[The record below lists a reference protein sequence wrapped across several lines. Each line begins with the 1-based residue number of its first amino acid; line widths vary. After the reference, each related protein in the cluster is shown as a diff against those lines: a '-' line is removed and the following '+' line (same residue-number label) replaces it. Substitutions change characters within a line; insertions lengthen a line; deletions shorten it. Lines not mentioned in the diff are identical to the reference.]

1 MAKPGPISAKPLS
14 VLLSDVFSDAYA
26 KQGFAA
32 RELVTRWADIAGP
45 EVAAHSEPLK
55 IQWPRPIEG
64 QPQEPATLVL
74 RVEGP
79 MALEIQHAS
88 DVILQRVNRFFG
100 WSAVGRLALR
110 QAPLSRRDR
119 PKASRAPDP
128 KAVAEVAEIPVLGGG
143 RAIAGRAGPAWRLD
157 QAKLSLPR
165 AAGIEACHCHN
176 CRFKLANTPLLWV
189 HWACTR
195 QSGSKP
201 LIITRRAFTAALSLT
216 GLSLLAGLSPLRLIA
231 DAMAQSASDVAKPV
245 SLPDMA
251 LGPANASVTITEY
264 ASMTCPHCAAF
275 NETVFPK
282 IKSEYIDTGKIRYV
296 FREFP
301 LDIKA
306 AAGSMLSRCIAK
318 DDSGKYFAVTDML
331 FRQQNDWVMKNTT
344 ETLTRIGKQA
354 GLSQQAVED
363 CLKDQ
368 ALLDKIAADQ
378 KYAAEV
384 LKVNSTPTFFVNG
397 EKIKGETS
405 FEEFDKRIKSLLKS

>member
-1 MAKPGPISAKPLS
+1 
-14 VLLSDVFSDAYA
+14 
-26 KQGFAA
+26 
-32 RELVTRWADIAGP
+32 
-45 EVAAHSEPLK
+45 
-55 IQWPRPIEG
+55 
-64 QPQEPATLVL
+64 
-74 RVEGP
+74 
-79 MALEIQHAS
+79 
-88 DVILQRVNRFFG
+88 
-100 WSAVGRLALR
+100 
-110 QAPLSRRDR
+110 
-119 PKASRAPDP
+119 
-128 KAVAEVAEIPVLGGG
+128 
-143 RAIAGRAGPAWRLD
+143 
-157 QAKLSLPR
+157 
-165 AAGIEACHCHN
+165 
-176 CRFKLANTPLLWV
+176 
-189 HWACTR
+189 
-195 QSGSKP
+195 

-216 GLSLLAGLSPLRLIA
+216 GLSLLAGLSPLRLVA
-231 DAMAQSASDVAKPV
+231 DAMAQAASDVAKPV

-251 LGPANASVTITEY
+251 LGPANATVTITEY

-282 IKSEYIDTGKIRYV
+282 IKSEYIDTGKVRYV

-306 AAGSMLSRCIAK
+306 AAGSMLSRCIAR
-318 DDSGKYFAVTDML
+318 DDGAKYFAVTDML
-331 FRQQNDWVMKNTT
+331 FKQQNDWVTKNTT

-384 LKVNSTPTFFVNG
+384 LKVDSTPTFFLNG